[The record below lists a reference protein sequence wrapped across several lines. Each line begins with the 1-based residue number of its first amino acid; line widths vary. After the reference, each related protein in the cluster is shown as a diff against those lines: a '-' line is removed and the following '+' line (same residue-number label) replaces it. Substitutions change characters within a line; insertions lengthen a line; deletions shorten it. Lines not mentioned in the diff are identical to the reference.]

1 MNIIKSPYCPK
12 EHLDAIKE
20 NMSGHFEFGAE
31 RFTGFF
37 FKNWFHVT
45 HHAGYE
51 WNRRYTN
58 AKNAAVGYVK
68 KTENGCELHFVC
80 FKGALVPAQFL
91 SILIFTLPLIVSMAL
106 FKGVTDANVIRNVL
120 LICLIG
126 FLPAALIATFFES
139 VTERSEEGK
148 RILLALMLDPKDP
161 FSYLNNRN
169 QLP

>member
-1 MNIIKSPYCPK
+1 MNIITSPLSAK

-37 FKNWFHVT
+37 LGKWFHVT
-45 HHAGYE
+45 HHAGHE

-58 AKNAAVGYVK
+58 EKNAAVGYIK
-68 KTENGCELHFVC
+68 EMEDGCELRFVC
-80 FKGALVPAQFL
+80 FKGLLIPAQFL
-91 SILIFTLPLIVSMAL
+91 S
-106 FKGVTDANVIRNVL
+106 L
-120 LICLIG
+120 LILLIPLVFVMAMSQGITDSNIIWHIILVEFVAAIPISLIG
-126 FLPAALIATFFES
+126 TLFES
-139 VTERSEEGK
+139 FTERSEEGK
-148 RILLALMLDPKDP
+148 RILLAMLLDPKDP

>member
-1 MNIIKSPYCPK
+1 MNIIESAYSPT

-37 FKNWFHVT
+37 FNNWFHVT

-80 FKGALVPAQFL
+80 LKGLLIPAQFL
-91 SILIFTLPLIVSMAL
+91 SLL
-106 FKGVTDANVIRNVL
+106 VL
-120 LICLIG
+120 LIPLVFLMAMSQGITDEGIIGRVLLFEFIAAIPLSLIG
-126 FLPAALIATFFES
+126 TFFES

-148 RILLALMLDPKDP
+148 RVLLALLLDPKDP
-161 FSYLNNRN
+161 FSYLNNKN
-169 QLP
+169 KLP

>member
-1 MNIIKSPYCPK
+1 MNIIESPYSPK

-20 NMSGHFEFGAE
+20 NMGGHFEFGAE

-58 AKNAAVGYVK
+58 QKNAAVGYVR
-68 KTENGCELHFVC
+68 KTENGCVVRFVC

-91 SILIFTLPLIVSMAL
+91 SLLILMIPLVFLMSLSRGI
-106 FKGVTDANVIRNVL
+106 TDEGVIRSVL
-120 LICLIG
+120 LFMLIALLPIALIG
-126 FLPAALIATFFES
+126 TFFES

-148 RILLALMLDPKDP
+148 RILLALLLDPKDP
-161 FSYLNNRN
+161 FSYLNNKN
-169 QLP
+169 QIP